1 MIQMLREI
9 INMFRK
15 EKLYLFLFI
24 AIIAFYLIFFLLAH
38 GRLKQLKTVDPNKRR
53 IEALLKEAPQN
64 PQEIERKLKGHPY
77 LRLIVEVCTLLFM
90 SAFAYGVWLGTVDL
104 KKLLNKEELIPSAHR
119 NLNISWGIS
128 EVVKLLILFI
138 SVGITLNLVVIFMR
152 LLLSVSIDSSK
163 FILIHTVVLDLTGIF
178 IMVWLVRKSG
188 AQITDLIGFNLKQ
201 FPTEELWWG
210 VRTYFLIV
218 PIFIGILILLVY
230 ISNLLS
236 YEPPPHPL
244 VEVLLEDEKL
254 SFWTVFSSLSV
265 ACVIGPI
272 VEETFFRGLFYP
284 AVRKYL
290 GMKWTMIITAAMFA
304 GVHENMFAFIPIF
317 FLGLV
322 LCYLYE
328 KRSNLAACVSLHVI
342 HNTVFII
349 YFFIMKSVL
358 FTNHG

>member
-1 MIQMLREI
+1 MIQMIREI
-9 INMFRK
+9 IDMFRK
-15 EKLYLFLFI
+15 EKVYLFLLI
-24 AIIAFYLIFFLLAH
+24 AVVSFYLIFFLLAH
-38 GRLKQLKTVDPNKRR
+38 DKLKQREAMDPNKQR
-53 IEALLKEAPQN
+53 IETLLKEAPQN

-77 LRLIVEVCTLLFM
+77 LKLIVEIFTLLFM

-104 KKLLNKEELIPSAHR
+104 KKFFNKEELIPSAHR
-119 NLNISWGIS
+119 NLNVSWGIS

-138 SVGITLNLVVIFMR
+138 SVGIALNLVVIFFR
-152 LLLSVSIDSSK
+152 LILAVSVEASN

-178 IMVWLVRKSG
+178 IMIWLIRKSG
-188 AQITDLIGFNLKQ
+188 AQVSDLIGFNLKQ

-210 VRTYFLIV
+210 IRTYFLIV
-218 PIFIGILILLVY
+218 PIFISILVLLIY
-230 ISNLLS
+230 ISNLIS

-244 VEVLLEDEKL
+244 VEVLLQDEKL
-254 SFWTVFSSLSV
+254 SFWTIFSSLLV

-284 AVRKYL
+284 AVKKYL
-290 GMKWTMIITAAMFA
+290 GMKWTMLITAAMFA

-328 KRSNLAACVSLHVI
+328 KRSNLAACISLHVI
-342 HNTVFII
+342 HNTVFIV